1 MAKKSSRR
9 ASKTTSQSARSGPS
23 LAQKL
28 TGLTSSV
35 WPVKHK
41 LDWSPQALQKVL
53 RTSRSQQAQK
63 PASQPKGLKKPSKPF
78 YGVQATQ
85 VATPPLKT
93 ACAAVAA
100 RREVLFAT
108 RKTGAGN
115 APPKTFR
122 NVRCK

>member
-1 MAKKSSRR
+1 MAKKSTRR

-23 LAQKL
+23 QAKG
-28 TGLTSSV
+28 T
-35 WPVKHK
+35 WIVKTYGPHMRPF
-41 LDWSPQALQKVL
+41 DPTAKVPTIPL
-53 RTSRSQQAQK
+53 RTSRNQSAQK

-78 YGVQATQ
+78 HGVQATQ

-93 ACAAVAA
+93 PCAAVAA

-108 RKTGAGN
+108 RKAGAGN
-115 APPKTFR
+115 APPKVFR